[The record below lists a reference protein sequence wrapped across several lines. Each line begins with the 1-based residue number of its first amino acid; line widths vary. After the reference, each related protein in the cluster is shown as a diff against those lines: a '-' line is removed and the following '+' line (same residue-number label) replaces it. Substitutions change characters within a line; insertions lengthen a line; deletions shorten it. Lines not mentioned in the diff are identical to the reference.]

1 MNKLSFWDKI
11 KVLFNMSFSSYFFP
25 ILLIIIIIL
34 TYLFINN
41 KKKYD
46 RRNKMIYLFCSIF
59 FIALIILCYQSSIT
73 DILDNMMNNFFIVL
87 YFPNFAVYTAAIIIT
102 NIILYISIFNH
113 NLSDRI
119 RKTNIIISMFLNY
132 ILALI
137 LKVITNNNINV
148 YETESLYKN
157 NNIRSLINISS
168 ITFILWISFL
178 LIYKVIL
185 IYLNKDYKVKVK
197 KVIIKQ
203 KVLPNNYVNVK
214 APKKVIG
221 NTIKKEIPKE
231 ILIKDTLT
239 LEDYKVL
246 LELLKERKKKNKKKN
261 KLIKMIDDEYL
272 KEQNKISELDALY
285 RSIR

>member
-25 ILLIIIIIL
+25 ILIIIIIVL

-73 DILDNMMNNFFIVL
+73 DILENMMNNFFIVL
-87 YFPNFAVYTAAIIIT
+87 YFPNFAVYTAAIIIS
-102 NIILYISIFNH
+102 NIILYISIFNY

-119 RKTNIIISMFLNY
+119 RKTNIIVSMFLNY
-132 ILALI
+132 ILALV

-148 YETESLYKN
+148 YETKDLYKN
-157 NNIRSLINISS
+157 NNIRALINISA
-168 ITFILWISFL
+168 IVFILWICFL
-178 LIYKVIL
+178 LIYKFIL
-185 IYLNKDYKVKVK
+185 VYLNKDHKVKVK
-197 KVIIKQ
+197 RVIIKQ
-203 KVLPNNYVNVK
+203 KVLPENYVNVK
-214 APKKVIG
+214 APSKVLG
-221 NTIKKEIPKE
+221 NNIKKDIPKD
-231 ILIKDTLT
+231 ILVKDTLT

-246 LELLKERKKKNKKKN
+246 LEILKERKKKNKKKN
-261 KLIKMIDDEYL
+261 KLIKIIDDEYL

>member
-25 ILLIIIIIL
+25 ILIIIIIVL

-73 DILDNMMNNFFIVL
+73 DILENMMNNFFIVL
-87 YFPNFAVYTAAIIIT
+87 YFPNFAVYTAAIIIS
-102 NIILYISIFNH
+102 NIILYISIFNY

-119 RKTNIIISMFLNY
+119 RKTNIIVSMFLNY
-132 ILALI
+132 ILALV

-148 YETESLYKN
+148 YETKDLYKN
-157 NNIRSLINISS
+157 NNIRALINISA
-168 ITFILWISFL
+168 IVFILWICFL
-178 LIYKVIL
+178 LIYKFIL
-185 IYLNKDYKVKVK
+185 VYLNKDHKVKVK
-197 KVIIKQ
+197 RVIIKQ
-203 KVLPNNYVNVK
+203 KVLPENYVNVK
-214 APKKVIG
+214 APSKVLG
-221 NTIKKEIPKE
+221 NNIKKDIPKD
-231 ILIKDTLT
+231 ILVKDTLT

-246 LELLKERKKKNKKKN
+246 LEILKERKKKIKKKN
-261 KLIKMIDDEYL
+261 KLLKIIDDEYL

>member
-25 ILLIIIIIL
+25 ILIITIIVL

-73 DILDNMMNNFFIVL
+73 DILENMMNNFFIVL
-87 YFPNFAVYTAAIIIT
+87 YFPNFAVYTAAIIIS

-119 RKTNIIISMFLNY
+119 RKTNIIVSMFLNY
-132 ILALI
+132 ILALV

-148 YETESLYKN
+148 YETKDLYKN
-157 NNIRSLINISS
+157 NNIRALINISA
-168 ITFILWISFL
+168 IVFILWICFL
-178 LIYKVIL
+178 LIYKFIL
-185 IYLNKDYKVKVK
+185 VYLNKDHKVKVK

-203 KVLPNNYVNVK
+203 KVLPENYVNVK
-214 APKKVIG
+214 APKKVLG
-221 NTIKKEIPKE
+221 NNIKKDIPKD
-231 ILIKDTLT
+231 ILVKDTLT

-246 LELLKERKKKNKKKN
+246 LEILKERKKKNKKKN
-261 KLIKMIDDEYL
+261 KLIKIIDDEYL

>member
-25 ILLIIIIIL
+25 ILIIIIIVL

-73 DILDNMMNNFFIVL
+73 DILENMMNNFFIVL
-87 YFPNFAVYTAAIIIT
+87 YFPNFAVYTAAIIIS

-119 RKTNIIISMFLNY
+119 RKTNIIVSMFLNY
-132 ILALI
+132 ILALV

-148 YETESLYKN
+148 YETKDLYKN
-157 NNIRSLINISS
+157 NNIRALINISA
-168 ITFILWISFL
+168 IVFILWICFL
-178 LIYKVIL
+178 LIYKFIL
-185 IYLNKDYKVKVK
+185 VYLNKDHKVKVK

-203 KVLPNNYVNVK
+203 KVLPENYVNVK
-214 APKKVIG
+214 APSKVLG
-221 NTIKKEIPKE
+221 NNIKKDIPKD
-231 ILIKDTLT
+231 ILVKDTLT

-246 LELLKERKKKNKKKN
+246 LEILKERKKKNKKKY
-261 KLIKMIDDEYL
+261 KLIKLIDDEYL